1 MAVGG
6 EMGQSPPRS
15 SPTPVPLTLLRWT
28 ALPRLTETPVRKR
41 VLLSQVVFLMSKIQC
56 FDHNIFFPFF
66 FFTLINVCFL
76 E

>member
-6 EMGQSPPRS
+6 EMGQSPAPFQ
-15 SPTPVPLTLLRWT
+15 PHPCPLDIAAVDCL
-28 ALPRLTETPVRKR
+28 AEAETPVRKC

-66 FFTLINVCFL
+66 FTLINVCFL